1 MLLIWSVVGLL
12 PLLAQMVAA
21 ATLRVLAAGG
31 ALRLYR
37 LVAFMVDVAVCWSK
51 VKSLVVAVLFVVVLL
66 LLLMDDFSN

>member
-12 PLLAQMVAA
+12 PLLEPMVAA

-37 LVAFMVDVAVCWSK
+37 LVAFMVDELRWSKKLVAVSSFMSSCVVCW
-51 VKSLVVAVLFVVVLL
+51 
-66 LLLMDDFSN
+66 